1 MQPNST
7 PKSGNA
13 IVIMALHAPISKKLV
28 SIVDC
33 AHYNDV
39 KVLAGFKDIE
49 CGSGSCT
56 AIALVFVCLYTL
68 GVPTWSEP

>member
-1 MQPNST
+1 
-7 PKSGNA
+7 
-13 IVIMALHAPISKKLV
+13 MALHAPISKKLV

-68 GVPTWSEP
+68 GVPT